1 MLWLWGEEEEE
12 EEGKQSHSLEA
23 LQKSRPSSSGQPKFT
38 IKNQFDKTIF
48 QIPCAKRKGQCFI
61 FFQKVEG

>member
-12 EEGKQSHSLEA
+12 RKQSHSMEA
-23 LQKSRPSSSGQPKFT
+23 LQKSRPSSCGQPKFT

-48 QIPCAKRKGQCFI
+48 QIPSCAKRKGQCFI
-61 FFQKVEG
+61 FFQKEEG